1 MLTKQEFQF
10 KDKIITLERFKG
22 ETEEGFVDV
31 SSIKVEIEEGDNILI
46 DLDTPDMRKLVK
58 VLKDSPFIFSEH
70 NNEK

>member
-10 KDKIITLERFKG
+10 KDRTITLERFKG

-46 DLDTPDMRKLVK
+46 DLDTPDMRELVNI
-58 VLKDSPFIFSEH
+58 LIDSSFIFSEH
-70 NNEK
+70 NNKE